1 MGCWTHT
8 NQEPSNRS
16 LALSPSSSYYIRTDR
31 LTLLLLAFFCAI
43 VGPLTLVYN
52 NVRSLIGEYVFI
64 YVDEMKIILNSIVWS
79 SLIV

>member
-1 MGCWTHT
+1 MLQKDRQT
-8 NQEPSNRS
+8 NIIS
-16 LALSPSSSYYIRTDR
+16 
-31 LTLLLLAFFCAI
+31 AFFWTN

-64 YVDEMKIILNSIVWS
+64 YVEEMKIILNSIVWS